1 MFASRETIHTRID
14 GQSTGELA
22 HSGDYPAHRPPAAE
36 TSPARARGSNQSEPN
51 QSSLFG
57 LPVDA
62 ITMMQAVAR
71 CVEAVEQDEY
81 FTVGVVNAAKIVAM
95 KKNAALRQA
104 VTDCDM
110 ILADG
115 QSVVWASRMLRSAL
129 PERVA
134 GIDLFLE
141 LLAVASRR
149 SYRVYFLG
157 ARQEVLERMLSEV
170 RSRYPQISIAGFRNG
185 YFNAD
190 EEEMVA
196 ADIYE
201 AKADLLFIAMSSPK
215 KELFLRNWG
224 EKTGVCVVHGVG
236 GSFDILAGETRRA
249 PIWYQRHGLEWLY
262 RARQEPI
269 RLGRRYLTTNLAFI
283 RLVAGEYIRL
293 RRPAR

>member
-1 MFASRETIHTRID
+1 MIR
-14 GQSTGELA
+14 
-22 HSGDYPAHRPPAAE
+22 
-36 TSPARARGSNQSEPN
+36 NN
-51 QSSLFG
+51 LFG

-62 ITMMQAVAR
+62 VTMAQAVER
-71 CVEAVEQDEY
+71 CVEAVEREQY

-95 KKNAALRQA
+95 RKSPALRQA

-115 QSVVWASRMLRSAL
+115 QFVVWASQILRSAL
-129 PERVA
+129 PERVT

-141 LLAVASRR
+141 LLAVATRR

-157 ARQEVLERMLSEV
+157 ARQDVLEQMLAEV
-170 RSRYPQISIAGFRNG
+170 KSRYPDITIAGFRNG
-185 YFNAD
+185 YFGPD
-190 EEEMVA
+190 EEERVA
-196 ADIYE
+196 ADICD
-201 AKADLLFIAMSSPK
+201 ARADLLFIAMSSPK

-249 PIWYQRHGLEWLY
+249 PLWYQEHGLEWLY

-269 RLGRRYLTTNLAFI
+269 RLGRRYLTTNFAFI
-283 RLVAGEYIRL
+283 RLVASEYVHL
-293 RRPAR
+293 RRLPAK

>member
-1 MFASRETIHTRID
+1 MFVSRETIHTWAD
-14 GQSTGELA
+14 GQPVGELV
-22 HSGDYPAHRPPAAE
+22 HNGNIPAQRVPAGE
-36 TSPARARGSNQSEPN
+36 TSQTPAMGSNQSGLIQN
-51 QSSLFG
+51 LFG

-62 ITMMQAVAR
+62 ITMTQAVDR
-71 CVEAVEQDEY
+71 CIEAVAQSQY
-81 FTVGVVNAAKIVAM
+81 LTVGVVNAAKIVAM

-104 VTDCDM
+104 VADCDM

-115 QSVVWASRMLRSAL
+115 QSVVWASRILDSAL

-134 GIDLFLE
+134 GIDLFME

-157 ARQEVLERMLSEV
+157 ARQEVLERMLAAV
-170 RSRYPQISIAGFRNG
+170 RSRHPDISIAGFRDG
-185 YFNAD
+185 YFSAD
-190 EEEMVA
+190 EEELVA

-249 PIWYQRHGLEWLY
+249 PLWYQRHGLEWLY

-283 RLVAGEYIRL
+283 RLVAVEYMRL
-293 RRPAR
+293 RLDK

>member
-1 MFASRETIHTRID
+1 MQVSREKIYAWILRPAERR
-14 GQSTGELA
+14 TGPDP
-22 HSGDYPAHRPPAAE
+22 DYLVPRPRAAE
-36 TSPARARGSNQSEPN
+36 TPQARPTKSGPSVPIRNN
-51 QSSLFG
+51 LFG
-57 LPVDA
+57 LPIDA
-62 ITMMQAVAR
+62 VTMAQAMNR
-71 CVEAVEQDEY
+71 CVEAVEREQY

-115 QSVVWASRMLRSAL
+115 QSVVWASRILQSEL

-141 LLAVASRR
+141 LLAMASRR

-157 ARQEVLERMLSEV
+157 ARQEVLERMLAEV
-170 RSRYPQISIAGFRNG
+170 RSRHPNISIAGSRNG
-185 YFNAD
+185 YFTPD
-190 EEEMVA
+190 EEELVA
-196 ADIYE
+196 ADIYD
-201 AKADLLFIAMSSPK
+201 ANADLLFVAMSSPK

-283 RLVAGEYIRL
+283 RLVASEYIRL
-293 RRPAR
+293 RR

>member
-1 MFASRETIHTRID
+1 MKSKH
-14 GQSTGELA
+14 GVSVQK
-22 HSGDYPAHRPPAAE
+22 
-36 TSPARARGSNQSEPN
+36 
-51 QSSLFG
+51 SLFG
-57 LPVDA
+57 LPIDA
-62 ITMMQAVAR
+62 VTMAQAVDR
-71 CVEAVEQDEY
+71 CVEAVEWEQY

-115 QSVVWASRMLRSAL
+115 QSVVWASRILQSAL
-129 PERVA
+129 PERVT

-157 ARQEVLERMLSEV
+157 ARQEVLERVLAEV
-170 RSRYPQISIAGFRNG
+170 RSRYPDISIAGFRNG
-185 YFNAD
+185 YFDPD
-190 EEEMVA
+190 EEERVA
-196 ADIYE
+196 ADIGD
-201 AKADLLFIAMSSPK
+201 AQADLLFVAMSSPK

-236 GSFDILAGETRRA
+236 GSFDVLAGETRRA
-249 PIWYQRHGLEWLY
+249 PIWYQKHGLEWLY

-283 RLVAGEYIRL
+283 RLVASEYVHL
-293 RRPAR
+293 RRLGGK

>member
-1 MFASRETIHTRID
+1 MFVPRETIHTQIY
-14 GQSTGELA
+14 GQPTGELA
-22 HSGDYPAHRPPAAE
+22 HSGDYPAHRPLAAE
-36 TSPARARGSNQSEPN
+36 TSRVRATGSNCGVPIQN
-51 QSSLFG
+51 NLFG

-62 ITMMQAVAR
+62 MTMAQAVDR
-71 CVEAVEQDEY
+71 CVEAVEQDQY
-81 FTVGVVNAAKIVAM
+81 FTVGVVNAAKIVTM
-95 KKNAALRQA
+95 RKNAALRQA
-104 VTDCDM
+104 VADCDM

-115 QSVVWASRMLRSAL
+115 QSVVWASRVLHAAL

-157 ARQEVLERMLSEV
+157 ARQEVLTQMLAEIT
-170 RSRYPQISIAGFRNG
+170 SRYPDISIAGFRNG

-190 EEEMVA
+190 EEELVA

-283 RLVAGEYIRL
+283 RLVAVEYMRL
-293 RRPAR
+293 RRLAK